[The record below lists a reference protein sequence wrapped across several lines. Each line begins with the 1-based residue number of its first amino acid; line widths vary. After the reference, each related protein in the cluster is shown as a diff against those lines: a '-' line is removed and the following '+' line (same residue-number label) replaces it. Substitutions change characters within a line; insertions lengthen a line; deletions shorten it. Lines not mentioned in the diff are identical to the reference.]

1 MTKFTDLYNKLIDE
15 NIEKNEIIE
24 DRILTSNNCD
34 LKLFLFD
41 NVIGLKQKLAQF
53 KINLIYKGNR
63 FDEIFLIDYTIE
75 NNNKLLDKSMY
86 NFVYILDEQNKQYY
100 SLDNFLYSNL
110 YSVNDFDEYIK
121 TV

>member
-1 MTKFTDLYNKLIDE
+1 MTKFTDLYNKLINED
-15 NIEKNEIIE
+15 IEKNEIIE

-100 SLDNFLYSNL
+100 SLDSFLYSNL

>member
-1 MTKFTDLYNKLIDE
+1 MKKFTNLYNKLINED
-15 NIEKNEIIE
+15 IEKNEIIE

-41 NVIGLKQKLAQF
+41 NVIGLKKKLAQF

-100 SLDNFLYSNL
+100 SLDSFLYSNL

>member
-1 MTKFTDLYNKLIDE
+1 MKKFTYLYNKLINED
-15 NIEKNEIIE
+15 IEKNEIIE

-100 SLDNFLYSNL
+100 SLDSFLYSNL

>member
-15 NIEKNEIIE
+15 NIEKNEIME

>member
-1 MTKFTDLYNKLIDE
+1 MKKFTNLYNKLINE
-15 NIEKNEIIE
+15 NIEQNEIIE

-41 NVIGLKQKLAQF
+41 NVIGLKQKLTQF

-86 NFVYILDEQNKQYY
+86 NFVYILDEQNNQYY
-100 SLDNFLYSNL
+100 SLDSFLYSNL

>member
-1 MTKFTDLYNKLIDE
+1 MKKFTYLYNKLINED
-15 NIEKNEIIE
+15 IEKNEIID

-100 SLDNFLYSNL
+100 SLDSFLYSNL

>member
-1 MTKFTDLYNKLIDE
+1 MKKFTDLYNKLIHE
-15 NIEKNEIIE
+15 YIEKNEIIE
-24 DRILTSNNCD
+24 DRILTSNNCN

-53 KINLIYKGNR
+53 KINLIYKGNK

-100 SLDNFLYSNL
+100 LLDNFLYSNL